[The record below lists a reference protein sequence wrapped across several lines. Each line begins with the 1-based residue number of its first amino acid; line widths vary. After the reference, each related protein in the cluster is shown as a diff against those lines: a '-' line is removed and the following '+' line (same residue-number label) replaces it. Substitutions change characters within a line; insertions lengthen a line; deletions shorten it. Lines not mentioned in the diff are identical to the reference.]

1 MSKKSINSGVTLL
14 ELMIV
19 VAIIGILASIAYPSY
34 RDYTDKTYRVDA
46 MGALSSFANA
56 MERFYAVNNTYI
68 GVGSGT
74 AGTATAVSFAPHSS
88 VFVSQSPIDNTDK
101 KYNLWVTAVAATT
114 YTLAATPISLCAS
127 AKPDTCKKGMIT
139 LDSTGTRTWDENK
152 DGDATDAGETD
163 WDQG

>member
-1 MSKKSINSGVTLL
+1 MNRKLFNSGVTLL

-34 RDYTDKTYRVDA
+34 RDYLDKTYRVDA

-68 GVGSGT
+68 GVGGT
-74 AGTATAVSFAPHSS
+74 GTPGTATATPFAPSS
-88 VFVSQSPIDNTDK
+88 TVFVSQSPIDNTDK
-101 KYNLWVTAVAATT
+101 KYNLWVTTEAATT

-127 AKPDTCKKGMIT
+127 ANPSSCTKGIIT
-139 LDSTGTRTWDENK
+139 ITSAGVRTWDESKN
-152 DGDATDAGETD
+152 GTIDATTEND
-163 WDQG
+163 WD